1 MNKQFEFKVGDTV
14 RILKASSKHGWSSCL
29 DPYIGKTFNVV
40 EVTKDC
46 VIVSVHRI
54 AFEPECLE
62 FINRKQEPKSDKL
75 TQAELQFLTK
85 GFTHAIRKVE
95 ENIFFYKGKVAHT
108 WKYCIPNSSEAYL
121 EFPRLNSLKDALRK
135 EKETLKKL
143 SEIQRKLKKQ
153 QGN

>member
-1 MNKQFEFKVGDTV
+1 MNNQFEFKVGDKVKIMFYNKEYDIFWNKKTIGDTAVV
-14 RILKASSKHGWSSCL
+14 RFKYEDGCVYLSNGYVYHPSELQIVQTKQSK
-29 DPYIGKTFNVV
+29 DN
-40 EVTKDC
+40 
-46 VIVSVHRI
+46 
-54 AFEPECLE
+54 
-62 FINRKQEPKSDKL
+62 L
-75 TQAELQFLTK
+75 TQAELQYLT
-85 GFTHAIRKVE
+85 GGLSIAIREVE